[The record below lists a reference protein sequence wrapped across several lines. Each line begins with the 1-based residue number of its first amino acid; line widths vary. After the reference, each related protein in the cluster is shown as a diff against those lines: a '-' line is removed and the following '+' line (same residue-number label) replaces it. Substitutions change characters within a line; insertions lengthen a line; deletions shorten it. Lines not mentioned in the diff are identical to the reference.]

1 MVSDDDGVALYQ
13 SFGGAFSLVI
23 LMPLV
28 AVVLQVA
35 VPELSLVLN

>member
-23 LMPLV
+23 IMP
-28 AVVLQVA
+28 VVVLLQVA